1 MGDFNTLPLYSLKL
15 VRSGKVKYPVSK
27 VPDENAALSVL
38 QTYLW
43 DKECEHLIVL
53 MLDGHH
59 NFLGLTLA
67 AQGGIHGLH
76 VGVRDVFKGA
86 LLHRATAIVLA
97 HNHPS
102 GDPTPSGEDLSFT
115 RQAVEAGKV
124 LGCHVLDHIIVS
136 SGVRPAH
143 YSMSAKGVMPLP

>member
-1 MGDFNTLPLYSLKL
+1 MTEYQTLPLYTLKL
-15 VRSGKVKYPVSK
+15 VRARNVRYQVPK
-27 VPDENAALSVL
+27 VPDQGHALSVL
-38 QTYLW
+38 RTYLW
-43 DKECEHLIVL
+43 DKESEHLLVL

-86 LLHRATAIVLA
+86 LVHQASAIILA

-102 GDPTPSGEDLSFT
+102 GDPTPSQEDLSFT
-115 RQAVEAGKV
+115 RRCVEVGI
-124 LGCHVLDHIIVS
+124 LMGCPVLDHIIVS
-136 SGVRPAH
+136 SGITPAH
-143 YSMSAKGVMPLP
+143 YSMRAHDPL